1 MHFALQQALVE
12 VCETAQTDGKGREE
26 QEERDDGFEMVSGY
40 ALDGNSEVVES
51 TY

>member
-26 QEERDDGFEMVSGY
+26 QEERDDGFTIVSEHVHY
-40 ALDGNSEVVES
+40 EESEIVV
-51 TY
+51 